1 MGGRLCAAL
10 RVGPG
15 DSPADSLLPGAFRI
29 ELSLCIWLL
38 APWYPSASFG
48 YSLGWE
54 RSAGVHTDSCVPSW
68 VKHLRGFGFW
78 EKTFAFIFH
87 PPGAPV
93 GTSSEGPPLHVRCS
107 DPNIIC
113 ETQNMVSSIALPSP
127 GPAYHLHPGCLAA
140 SSF

>member
-10 RVGPG
+10 RVGSG

-68 VKHLRGFGFW
+68 VLLSTYGGLAFGKRHLLSYS
-78 EKTFAFIFH
+78 TLQ
-87 PPGAPV
+87 V
-93 GTSSEGPPLHVRCS
+93 PL
-107 DPNIIC
+107 
-113 ETQNMVSSIALPSP
+113 
-127 GPAYHLHPGCLAA
+127 
-140 SSF
+140 